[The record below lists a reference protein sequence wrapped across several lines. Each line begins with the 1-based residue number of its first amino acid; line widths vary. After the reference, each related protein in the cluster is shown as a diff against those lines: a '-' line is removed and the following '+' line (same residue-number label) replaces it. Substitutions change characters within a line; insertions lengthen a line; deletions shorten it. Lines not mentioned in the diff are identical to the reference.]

1 MIYHN
6 SYWLIIYQIDFGKF
20 LSDWWFIRSI
30 FCKFLLIDIFF
41 DKKCWQN
48 PINWYFIRSK
58 MLENHWKG
66 CLFYISLLGLRHT
79 LGVVFLKF
87 QHLQDFKA
95 SNTDLSFQ
103 FKSDDNLSD
112 WSLANSFQIDI
123 WSDRFF
129 ANYFW
134 LIFFS
139 IKNIWILTK
148 RLAKR

>member
-6 SYWLIIYQIDFGKF
+6 SYWLILYQIDFGKL
-20 LSDWWFIRSI
+20 LSD
-30 FCKFLLIDIFF
+30 
-41 DKKCWQN
+41 
-48 PINWYFIRSK
+48 WYFIRSIIGK
-58 MLENHWKG
+58 FLSIDILSDQKCWKIIEKAVFFI
-66 CLFYISLLGLRHT
+66 LLLGLRHT

-134 LIFFS
+134 LIFFP
-139 IKNIWILTK
+139 IKNVGISTK